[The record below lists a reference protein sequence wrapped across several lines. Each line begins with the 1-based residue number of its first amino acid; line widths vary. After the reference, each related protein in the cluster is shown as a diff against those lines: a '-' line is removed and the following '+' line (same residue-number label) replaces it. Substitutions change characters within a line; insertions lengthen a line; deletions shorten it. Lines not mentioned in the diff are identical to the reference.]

1 MNLLY
6 FNRFRTVRD
15 RDTVRDIFTS
25 IFNGNEFFNNKP
37 QVYVGKNYVVIGENI
52 VKINDSLFH
61 GDLNEFEMFA
71 SFDNS
76 HNANNR
82 PDRREILKLCASYR
96 GKRKMEELRLL
107 EKQYDVLS
115 YLGQCVNMKWLT
127 ILVSLNVFGF
137 LEVLYKVYKIYGIRL
152 I

>member
-6 FNRFRTVRD
+6 FNRFRTIRD

-25 IFNGNEFFNNKP
+25 IFTENEFFNNKP
-37 QVYVGKNYVVIGENI
+37 QVYVSKNYVVIGENLI
-52 VKINDSLFH
+52 KINDSLFY

-71 SFDNS
+71 NFDNS
-76 HNANNR
+76 HSAKNR
-82 PDRREILKLCASYR
+82 AARREILKLCASYR

-115 YLGQCVNMKWLT
+115 YLGQCVNMNWLT
-127 ILVSLNVFGF
+127 IMVSTNLLIFLNFVK
-137 LEVLYKVYKIYGIRL
+137 L
-152 I
+152 